1 MTGVSLCAELGDLY
15 ESASPS
21 ASDRPQRIGAPRRL
35 SQEGSHILSLALVGA
50 SAHTLA
56 DLSSSGAEVK

>member
-1 MTGVSLCAELGDLY
+1 MFAADANDILGAL
-15 ESASPS
+15 
-21 ASDRPQRIGAPRRL
+21 RGL

-50 SAHTLA
+50 SAHTPA